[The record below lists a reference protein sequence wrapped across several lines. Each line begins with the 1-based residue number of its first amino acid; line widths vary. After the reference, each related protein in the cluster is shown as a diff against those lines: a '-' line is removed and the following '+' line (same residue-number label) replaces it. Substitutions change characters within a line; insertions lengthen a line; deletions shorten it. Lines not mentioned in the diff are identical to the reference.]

1 MDYKAIVD
9 ERIKTE
15 LPELAAKTTYLYLGY
30 YPQNMAYF
38 PFLRPV
44 EFVRISS
51 AFCTLHAQRSPMC

>member
-9 ERIKTE
+9 QRIKTE

-44 EFVRISS
+44 EFVRIVP
-51 AFCTLHAQRSPMC
+51 TVPDIPKRAQTR